1 MVRTDPKLLRLRFQI
16 CLEASPAFWASTEEA
31 RAVICNGAGAKGGLK
46 FPNTFYG
53 LNVRPAFDIHDW
65 DYEEGGTERDR
76 DVADYRMLRNLL
88 VLIEYHTTPIFGV
101 RQIMLWLRGIRAN
114 SYFRAVREFGRK
126 AFSYD

>member
-1 MVRTDPKLLRLRFQI
+1 MSKTDPKLFRLRFQI
-16 CLEASPAFWASTEEA
+16 CLEAPVSFWSSTEEE
-31 RAVICNGAGAKGGLK
+31 RSVICNGAGAKEGLK

-65 DYEEGGTERDR
+65 DYEQGGNEKDR

-88 VLIEYHTTPIFGV
+88 VLIEYHTTPAPGV

-114 SYFRAVREFGRK
+114 SYFRAVREFGGK